1 MYSDVLRHAAVQP
14 FVVVSL
20 APDRPE
26 VVRSARSPLL
36 ELAGQCHQSLPAD
49 LRSPCAIEGA
59 PTLGRFEARQPA
71 QPRATP
77 RPVAVDVTETVGA
90 EHAPGELCLRAAGS
104 APDACTERDT
114 AITG

>member
-26 VVRSARSPLL
+26 VVRSARSPPL
-36 ELAGQCHQSLPAD
+36 ELAGQCHQLLPAD
-49 LRSPCAIEGA
+49 RLSPCPFEGA
-59 PTLGRFEARQPA
+59 STRRRLEALRPT

-77 RPVAVDVTETVGA
+77 WAVAIDVAETVGA
-90 EHAPGELCLRAAGS
+90 EHAPGELCLRATGS
-104 APDACTERDT
+104 APDARTERDT
-114 AITG
+114 SITG